1 MSLLPEDDPA
11 RRDLSVKLGI
21 GLAESGDLSRADALL
36 ADRIQAE
43 RRGRAFVAFHD
54 GGGNQQVV
62 TLDDERSP
70 ITIGRRPDNDIV
82 LSWDSEVSRRHA
94 HLLRT
99 EEEWTLVDDESRNG
113 SYLNG
118 ERVTQQRSLRDGD
131 VFRFGDTVVL
141 FRAPVTDEQR
151 AAGGVPRAR
160 AGHLHGTA
168 PHARAEAGGGIM
180 GEVPANPPAGAGS
193 VSELKARIDAERAGQ
208 PFLLYR
214 DGENRQ
220 RLFVLEPGRAQA
232 SVGRRP
238 SSDLVLDWD
247 DQVSRLH
254 AQLERVEE
262 DWTIID
268 DGLSRN
274 GTFVNGE
281 RLSGRRRLA
290 DGDTMRFGSTT
301 FTFRS
306 PQEEDQA
313 GTAIAGESPVA
324 VDLSTTQRRVLVA
337 LSRPYKE
344 GTAFASPATNQ
355 QIADELFLSVDA
367 VKTHLRVLFAK
378 FGIEKVPQNQKRIR
392 LVERAF
398 YSGVISERDL

>member
-1 MSLLPEDDPA
+1 
-11 RRDLSVKLGI
+11 
-21 GLAESGDLSRADALL
+21 
-36 ADRIQAE
+36 
-43 RRGRAFVAFHD
+43 
-54 GGGNQQVV
+54 
-62 TLDDERSP
+62 
-70 ITIGRRPDNDIV
+70 
-82 LSWDSEVSRRHA
+82 
-94 HLLRT
+94 
-99 EEEWTLVDDESRNG
+99 
-113 SYLNG
+113 
-118 ERVTQQRSLRDGD
+118 
-131 VFRFGDTVVL
+131 
-141 FRAPVTDEQR
+141 
-151 AAGGVPRAR
+151 
-160 AGHLHGTA
+160 
-168 PHARAEAGGGIM
+168 M

-220 RLFVLEPGRAQA
+220 RLVFLEPGRAQA

-247 DQVSRLH
+247 DQVSRIH

-262 DWTIID
+262 DWTIVD

-274 GTFVNGE
+274 GTFINGE
-281 RLSGRRRLA
+281 RLSGRRRLV

-301 FTFRS
+301 VTFRS
-306 PQEEDQA
+306 PEEEDQA

-324 VDLSTTQRRVLVA
+324 VELSTTQRRVLVA
-337 LSRPYKE
+337 LSRPYKD
-344 GTAFASPATNQ
+344 GSAFASPATNQ